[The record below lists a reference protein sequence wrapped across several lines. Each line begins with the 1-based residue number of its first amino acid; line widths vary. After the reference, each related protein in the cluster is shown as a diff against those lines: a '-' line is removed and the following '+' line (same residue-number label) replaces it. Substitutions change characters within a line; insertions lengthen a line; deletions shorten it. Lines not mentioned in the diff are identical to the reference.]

1 MFDPSKAEHV
11 YIAIGYTNLR
21 MGIDG
26 LSSLVANRF
35 HENPQTNSL
44 FLFCGRKRDR
54 IKGLYWDRDG
64 FILLYKRLET
74 GRYQWPRT
82 ENELKELT
90 SQQFRWLMEGLNIY
104 QEKAIQPVKKQ
115 FRY

>member
-11 YIAIGYTNLR
+11 YIAIGYTNMRL
-21 MGIDG
+21 GIDG
-26 LSSLVANRF
+26 LSSLVTNRF

-64 FILLYKRLET
+64 FILLYKRLEM
-74 GRYQWPRT
+74 GKYQWPRT

-90 SQQFRWLMEGLNIY
+90 LAKEDFLSRNT
-104 QEKAIQPVKKQ
+104 
-115 FRY
+115 